1 MGRFAEEDGEALEEG
16 GKGGGLAGA
25 LEPGGPVSFWG
36 DFEFFAPA
44 VEVEFYLGFLL
55 FVGEGIDGVI
65 GGVGGGTRIG
75 VEVGA
80 FGDVGFD
87 GVLLD
92 VE

>member
-1 MGRFAEEDGEALEEG
+1 MRRFAEEGGEALEEG
-16 GKGGGLAGA
+16 GEGGGLGGA
-25 LEPGGPVSFWG
+25 LQPGGPVRFGG

-44 VEVEFYLGFLL
+44 VQVEFYLGFLV
-55 FVGEGIDGVI
+55 FVGEVIDGVI

-87 GVLLD
+87 WVLLNI
-92 VE
+92 